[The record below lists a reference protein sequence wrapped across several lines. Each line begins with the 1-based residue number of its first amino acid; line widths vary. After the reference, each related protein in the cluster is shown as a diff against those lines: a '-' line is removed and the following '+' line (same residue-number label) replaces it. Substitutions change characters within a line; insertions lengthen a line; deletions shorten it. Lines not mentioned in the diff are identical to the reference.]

1 MTGNLP
7 NRLIKKMQLETK
19 TYQKENNSN
28 IVKLIKESFSDM
40 VSSRFLAKQLAIRD
54 IKAQYRQS
62 YLGIIWAFITPL
74 TTAFV
79 WIILNKTGTITLTDT
94 GIPYP
99 IYAFSGTLLWSIITE
114 SINSPM
120 SNTKGAGGILSKI
133 NFPKEAL
140 LVSGVYKLLFNSAI
154 KIVLLLVFLGIFG
167 VGYHSSLLLFPL
179 AFLGAI
185 FFGTTIG
192 LFITPIGMLY
202 NDIAKIISM
211 GLGFLMY
218 VTPVVYAIP
227 KEGLMKTLMEA
238 NPLTPI
244 ILTARDFAVGQS
256 PEYLIY
262 YLWTILACIPLF
274 FVGLV
279 FYRISIPIIVER
291 MSA

>member
-1 MTGNLP
+1 ML
-7 NRLIKKMQLETK
+7 R
-19 TYQKENNSN
+19 
-28 IVKLIKESFSDM
+28 
-40 VSSRFLAKQLAIRD
+40 SRFLAKQLAVRD
-54 IKAQYRQS
+54 IKSQYRQS

-79 WIILNKTGTITLTDT
+79 WIVLNKTGTITLTDT

-120 SNTKGAGGILSKI
+120 SNTNGAKGILTKI

-154 KIVLLLVFLGIFG
+154 KVVLLLVFLIVFG
-167 VGYHSSLLLFPL
+167 VGFHASLLLFPL

-202 NDIAKIISM
+202 KDIAKIISM

-227 KEGLMKTLMEA
+227 KEGLMKTLMEM
-238 NPLTPI
+238 NPMTPL
-244 ILTARDFAVGQS
+244 ILTARDLAVGQT
-256 PEYLIY
+256 PEYLSY
-262 YLWTILACIPLF
+262 YFWMMLACIPLF
-274 FVGLV
+274 FIGLV
-279 FYRISIPIIVER
+279 FYRISIPVIVER
-291 MSA
+291 MSS

>member
-1 MTGNLP
+1 MDLE
-7 NRLIKKMQLETK
+7 IKI
-19 TYQKENNSN
+19 YQKENNSN
-28 IVKLIKESFSDM
+28 FIKLLRESLSDIVR
-40 VSSRFLAKQLAIRD
+40 SRFLAKQLATRD

-62 YLGIIWAFITPL
+62 YLGIVWAFITPL
-74 TTAFV
+74 TTAMV
-79 WIILNKTGTITLTDT
+79 WIILNKTGTITVTDT

-99 IYAFSGTLLWSIITE
+99 VYAFSGTLLWSIIVE
-114 SINSPM
+114 SINAPM
-120 SNTKGAGGILSKI
+120 ANTKGAKEILSKI

-140 LVSGVYKLLFNSAI
+140 LVSGVYKLLLNSSV
-154 KIVLLLVFLGIFG
+154 KILLLLLFLLVYG
-167 VGYHSSLLLFPL
+167 VGFHASILLFPL

-211 GLGFLMY
+211 GLSFLMY

-227 KEGLMKTLMEA
+227 QEGLMKTLMEN
-238 NPLTPI
+238 NPLTPLV
-244 ILTARDFAVGQS
+244 LTARDLIVGQT
-256 PEYLIY
+256 PEYLLY
-262 YLWTILACIPLF
+262 YFGVMLSCIPLF